1 MKVVGCAWV
10 LERCGRPVAERRVGI
25 QGSVIAWSLGSSS
38 GPVSG
43 MAGVEG
49 MDIAGPVVVEAGSS
63 NPGRGGVDG
72 VGAWGWMGAGGPVIA
87 MGMTDDE

>member
-1 MKVVGCAWV
+1 M
-10 LERCGRPVAERRVGI
+10 
-25 QGSVIAWSLGSSS
+25 
-38 GPVSG
+38 SG

-72 VGAWGWMGAGGPVIA
+72 VGASGWMGAGGPVIA
-87 MGMTDDE
+87 MGMTDGE